1 MTTPSRP
8 SRYRG
13 RAAAAPA
20 PASTEPVSTQETA
33 DAAEVISPPVE
44 AAALPKQAEPSDLPR
59 TETFATAYTQLRQ
72 GVDKLRSSDL
82 SNIDDLVPLVEQ
94 TTAAYK
100 VCKDRLSAVEK
111 LVSAALGKD

>member
-13 RAAAAPA
+13 RAAAAPQE
-20 PASTEPVSTQETA
+20 PAAVDASDTL
-33 DAAEVISPPVE
+33 AAETV
-44 AAALPKQAEPSDLPR
+44 ALPEPAEASRAPR
-59 TETFATAYTQLRQ
+59 TETFASAYTQLRQ

-111 LVSAALGKD
+111 LVAAALGKD